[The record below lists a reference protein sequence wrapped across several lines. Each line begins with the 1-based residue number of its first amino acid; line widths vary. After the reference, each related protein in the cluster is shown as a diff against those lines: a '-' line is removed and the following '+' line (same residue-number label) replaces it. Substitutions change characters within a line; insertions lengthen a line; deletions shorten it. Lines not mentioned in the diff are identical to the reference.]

1 MEPPSLLLALL
12 GLGALVL
19 NAFFTMCVSA
29 LSALPK
35 DSPEPS
41 KILYLASAQLGQ
53 SFSTLSFA
61 FLTIPVLERGL
72 SKLMPWPPSFLLKG
86 ISFGL
91 SFLLLTLIFATFR
104 QSVKA
109 YAENDPASVLL
120 RLNPLLGTWHK
131 VIYPLTN
138 LTVQLYK
145 LGFKVFGVQEKG
157 TVSQSEKLRYFFSS
171 HSNLDKHEQELFRN
185 VIDFSETLAKE
196 MMVPRPDVVWI
207 SSEDTLSEAL
217 QKMKESGHTRF
228 PLCEANPDSVIG
240 YLHVKDLVFAEDKAS
255 DLHLLK
261 REVTFVPETAE
272 ATTLLQ
278 KLQGEQSHFAVVVD
292 EFGGMAGIL
301 TLEDLLE
308 ELVGEIR
315 DEFDED
321 EVPEITELVTGE
333 LIVNGGTQLEDLE
346 ETYGLDFGEVEED
359 TVGGYIFGRLVRAAR
374 IGETLEIKEACLKV
388 EAVSGLRITQVRI
401 IPTKKLAEPLR
412 LTPPTAL
419 SPTVQAN
426 DFQSEF
432 PSESN

>member
-1 MEPPSLLLALL
+1 MEPPNLLIALL
-12 GLGALVL
+12 GLAALAL

-35 DSPEPS
+35 DNNQPS
-41 KILYLASAQLGQ
+41 QILYLASAQLGQ
-53 SFSTLSFA
+53 SLSTLSFA
-61 FLTIPVLERGL
+61 FLSIPTLERTL
-72 SKLMPWPPSFLLKG
+72 LLLVPWSPSILLRV
-86 ISFGL
+86 ISLGL
-91 SFLLLTLIFATFR
+91 SFLLLTLVYAAFR
-104 QSVKA
+104 QSLKA
-109 YAENDPASVLL
+109 YAENDAAAVLL
-120 RLNPLLGTWHK
+120 RLNPMLGTWHK
-131 VIYPLTN
+131 FVYPFTK

-145 LGFKVFGVQEKG
+145 LGFRVFGIKEKG

-171 HSNLDKHEQELFRN
+171 NSNLDQHEQKLFQN

-196 MMVPRPDVVWI
+196 MMVPRPDVAWV
-207 SSEDTLSEAL
+207 SSEDSLSEAL

-228 PLCEANPDSVIG
+228 PLCKANPDSVIG
-240 YLHVKDLVFAEDKAS
+240 YLHVKDLVFAEDRAS
-255 DLHLLK
+255 DLHSLK

-321 EVPEITELVTGE
+321 EIPEIIELATGE
-333 LIVNGGTQLEDLE
+333 LLVNGGTQLEDLE
-346 ETYGLDFGEVEED
+346 EHYNFNFGEVEED
-359 TVGGYIFGRLVRAAR
+359 TIGGYIFARLIRAAQV
-374 IGETLEIKEACLKV
+374 GETLDIEGAQLKV

-401 IPTKKLAEPLR
+401 LPKKPVKLHKADS
-412 LTPPTAL
+412 PTAL
-419 SPTVQAN
+419 LPPEQTS
-426 DFQSEF
+426 DFQAETLS
-432 PSESN
+432 PES

>member
-1 MEPPSLLLALL
+1 MEPPNLLIALL
-12 GLGALVL
+12 GLGALAL

-35 DSPEPS
+35 DGNPS
-41 KILYLASAQLGQ
+41 SQILYLASAQLGQ
-53 SFSTLSFA
+53 SLSTLSFA
-61 FLTIPVLERGL
+61 FLSIPTLEKTL
-72 SKLMPWPPSFLLKG
+72 LLIAPWPPSILLR
-86 ISFGL
+86 IVSFGL
-91 SFLLLTLIFATFR
+91 SLSLLTLIYAAFR
-104 QSVKA
+104 QSLKA
-109 YAENDPASVLL
+109 YAESAATIVLF
-120 RLNPLLGTWHK
+120 RLNPILNTWHK
-131 VIYPLTN
+131 FVYPFTR

-145 LGFKVFGVQEKG
+145 LGFRIFGIKEKG
-157 TVSQSEKLRYFFSS
+157 TVSQSEKLRYFFE
-171 HSNLDKHEQELFRN
+171 SNSNINQHEQKLFQN

-207 SSEDTLSEAL
+207 SSEDSLLEAL

-240 YLHVKDLVFAEDKAS
+240 YLHVKDLVFAEDNLS
-255 DLHLLK
+255 DLHSLK

-272 ATTLLQ
+272 ANTLLQ

-292 EFGGMAGIL
+292 EFGGMAGVL

-321 EVPEITELVTGE
+321 ETPEITELATGE

-346 ETYGLDFGEVEED
+346 EIYNFNFGEAEED
-359 TVGGYIFGRLVRAAR
+359 TIGGYIFGRLIRAAQV
-374 IGETLEIKEACLKV
+374 GETLDIEGACLRV

-401 IPTKKLAEPLR
+401 IPEIAKPDKTTTSA
-412 LTPPTAL
+412 TPIPTDQT
-419 SPTVQAN
+419 S
-426 DFQSEF
+426 DFQTETFS
-432 PSESN
+432 PKS